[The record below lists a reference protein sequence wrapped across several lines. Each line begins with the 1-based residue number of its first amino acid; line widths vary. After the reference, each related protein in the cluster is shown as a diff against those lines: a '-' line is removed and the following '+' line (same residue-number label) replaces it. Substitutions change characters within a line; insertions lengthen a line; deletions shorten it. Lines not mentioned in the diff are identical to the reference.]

1 MFVGTAR
8 AEFHIPG
15 ATSLKAKRSVVQG
28 LKHRISNRFNV
39 SVAELDH
46 LDLWQRTAIGV
57 AVISNERAVV
67 DRILAEIMR
76 LCESEPR
83 AVLVDFSTE
92 IR

>member
-8 AEFHIPG
+8 LEFHIPG
-15 ATSLKAKRSVVQG
+15 SASLKAKRSVVQG
-28 LKHRISNRFNV
+28 LKQRITNRFNV

-67 DRILAEIMR
+67 DRVLTEVMR
-76 LCESEPR
+76 LCESDPR

>member
-8 AEFHIPG
+8 AEFVIPG
-15 ATSLKAKRSVVQG
+15 ATSLKAKRSVVQS
-28 LKHRISNRFNV
+28 LKQRISSRFNV

-46 LDLWQRTAIGV
+46 LNLWQRTTLGV
-57 AVISNERAVV
+57 AVISSDKGVV
-67 DRILAEIMR
+67 DEVLAKVMR

-83 AVLVDFSTE
+83 AALIDFVVD